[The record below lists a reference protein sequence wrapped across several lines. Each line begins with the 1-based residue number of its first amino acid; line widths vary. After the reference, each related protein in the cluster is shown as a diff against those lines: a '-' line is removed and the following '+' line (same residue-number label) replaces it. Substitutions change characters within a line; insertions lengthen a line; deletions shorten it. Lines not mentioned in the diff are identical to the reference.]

1 MKLADIIDTFISGD
15 WGEESP
21 TQDTPNAAYCV
32 RGADIVPIT
41 NHNFTDIPQRYVCDR
56 TKETKLLAAGDLVIE
71 KSGGSP
77 TQSTGRIV
85 YVSEDLIKAKGN
97 VVCSNFCTAFRVKAG
112 WNPLYVYYFW
122 QNVYNHG
129 AFFNFEGKT
138 SGIKNLQLDNAL
150 SAIDIEYLPLEKQ
163 NQIVA
168 SLASIDE
175 KIKVNRQINDNLE
188 QQVQALF
195 KAWFVDFEP
204 FKDGEFVDSEL
215 GMIPK
220 AWKIKPLEYLVEKV
234 KSGDWGKDEPTGNYT
249 KKTFC
254 MRGADFPDIKE
265 GNKGKMPIRYI
276 LEKNFNDKSLCDG
289 NVVVEI
295 SGGSPTQS
303 TGRIVLVDR
312 AFVADCGNALICTNF
327 CKSLEIKEDY
337 SMFFYLLWQYLYDL
351 RVMFIYENGSNGLK
365 NLNVNS
371 LIERESF
378 VIPTKEVVSK
388 FNSVVSDLLSTK
400 QANGIEVSR
409 LASLRDTLL
418 PKLMSGELKNSE
430 IETEK

>member
-1 MKLADIIDTFISGD
+1 MDRNMKKWHSYKLSDVVRFNPSERLLKGEIAKKVPMDLLQPYTRGISGF
-15 WGEESP
+15 EMASY
-21 TQDTPNAAYCV
+21 T
-32 RGADIVPIT
+32 
-41 NHNFTDIPQRYVCDR
+41 
-56 TKETKLLAAGDLVIE
+56 
-71 KSGGSP
+71 GGSKFRNGD
-77 TQSTGRIV
+77 TLMARITPCLENGKTA
-85 YVSEDLIKAKGN
+85 YVSMLDEDEVGFGSTEYI
-97 VVCSNFCTAFRVKAG
+97 VFRNIEGITDNKF
-112 WNPLYVYYFW
+112 VYYFVTSPW
-122 QNVYNHG
+122 FRDIAVKSMVGSSGRQRVQQAMLENLVVNLPPLAEQKQIAGILG
-129 AFFNFEGKT
+129 A
-138 SGIKNLQLDNAL
+138 LD
-150 SAIDIEYLPLEKQ
+150 DKIEL
-163 NQIVA
+163 
-168 SLASIDE
+168 
-175 KIKVNRQINDNLE
+175 NRCINENLE